1 MDMKHA
7 WRAILMVKAYVN
19 ANLLENRYFVK
30 IIRVIAVLD
39 FYSLYEFRTIYKLSI
54 NEKYGCINM
63 QIL

>member
-1 MDMKHA
+1 
-7 WRAILMVKAYVN
+7 MVKAYVN